1 MYSRGEQ
8 QCFCARFLYKHSFIF
23 TDTFWIMHK
32 TKILLF
38 SLLLISTQAFAAG
51 GANPFNRSVET
62 TIGTNVSWQYKNDTA
77 VKAGQDSLDS
87 DTYYHLVFDGNSL
100 SLKLSGDKAY
110 TPENARHFEQFAV
123 NDVKIDGK
131 RIPLFQ
137 WCLDHQEKQ
146 SRFLQQG
153 LAVEKNICENRGE
166 NGLFTMTLNRNTLD
180 ALKKGKTL
188 SFVIKPFRTTNIVNF
203 SLADFSSMVA
213 RVMPEQAQAKAKTS
227 ASTATVS
234 VCTVKPPMGFETIKP
249 VQYPCNSVVDESHA
263 SKTMADQVSQVRKK
277 REAEIEKKRK
287 AELEKKK
294 KEEEAH
300 KQLELKQKQEAAAIA
315 ASKLK
320 QQELSQEITSKMLA
334 MCKSAWSRGENR
346 CYCEKYIDQAPANI
360 KAMPSAC
367 K

>member
-1 MYSRGEQ
+1 
-8 QCFCARFLYKHSFIF
+8 
-23 TDTFWIMHK
+23 MHK

-38 SLLLISTQAFAAG
+38 SLLLISTQALAAG

-62 TIGTNVSWQYKNDTA
+62 TIGANVSWQYKNDTA
-77 VKAGQDSLDS
+77 VKTARDSLDS
-87 DTYYHLVFDGNSL
+87 DTYYHLMFDGKLL
-100 SLKLSGDKAY
+100 SLKLSGDKAN
-110 TPENARHFEQFAV
+110 TPESARHFEQFAV
-123 NDVKIDGK
+123 NDVKIDGQ

-153 LAVEKNICENRGE
+153 LTVEKNICENRGE

-188 SFVIKPFRTTNIVNF
+188 SFVLKPFRTTNIVNL

-213 RVMPEQAQAKAKTS
+213 RVMPERTPAKAEAKPS
-227 ASTATVS
+227 KSTAATS
-234 VCTVKPPMGFETIKP
+234 ICTVKPPPGFETIKP
-249 VQYPCNSVVDESHA
+249 VQYPCNSVVDEGRAHTA
-263 SKTMADQVSQVRKK
+263 MEEQVSQVRKT
-277 REAEIEKKRK
+277 REAEKEKKRK
-287 AELEKKK
+287 AEIEKKK
-294 KEEEAH
+294 KEEEARH
-300 KQLELKQKQEAAAIA
+300 KLELQQQREAAAIA

-320 QQELSQEITSKMLA
+320 QQELKKEIESKMLA
-334 MCKSAWSRGENR
+334 MCKSAWGRGENR